1 MIDRLKQFDLRFV
14 FLIGL
19 LIFLP
24 SFEAL
29 KNLFSFLF
37 VVSWVVISWREGD
50 WSGKWRVIDTI
61 FLLWI
66 LADIIVSINAVITHQ
81 FPGENFRDIIRF
93 VLIAWVLSRTNFSK
107 NQMSKLALIA
117 VMSTV
122 VTIFYSYAT
131 LLGSRVELNSV
142 GHINH
147 TAIYLLLS
155 YTLSLTLLAFN
166 FNHLANW
173 ERLLLFFATIVLFV
187 ATIDTDSRATMGLVI
202 IVTLFNMF
210 YFVLHYRKIKFA
222 LAAILICT
230 LLATWLAYNPP
241 VALQRIQANKNIL
254 QDVTR
259 DKIRNF
265 SYYAFKS
272 SPVLGVGFGNFGRL
286 TMSDIKEA
294 IIEDNKD
301 PASGQ
306 FLPFNHAHNVY
317 YTYLVSGGLVSFSIF
332 IWFWFYV
339 IHVIIKLRAVAENK
353 WIVVSSASVVMI
365 TLGIGWFNTT
375 LHHEHAILSMLV
387 LGLLISRNRQISE
400 K

>member
-24 SFEAL
+24 SFEAP
-29 KNLFSFLF
+29 KNLFALLF
-37 VVSWVVISWREGD
+37 VVSWVVIAKRENNWG
-50 WSGKWRVIDTI
+50 GKWRVIDTI

-131 LLGSRVELNSV
+131 LLGSRIELNSV

-155 YTLSLTLLAFN
+155 YALSLTLLAFN

-317 YTYLVSGGLVSFSIF
+317 YTYLVSGGLVAFSIF

-353 WIVVSSASVVMI
+353 WIFVSSVSVVMI
-365 TLGIGWFNTT
+365 TLGVGWVNTT

>member
-24 SFEAL
+24 SFEAP
-29 KNLFSFLF
+29 KNLFALLF
-37 VVSWVVISWREGD
+37 VVSWVVIAKRENNWG
-50 WSGKWRVIDTI
+50 GKWRVIDTI

-155 YTLSLTLLAFN
+155 YALSLTLLAFN

-173 ERLLLFFATIVLFV
+173 ERLLLFFATIILFV

-317 YTYLVSGGLVSFSIF
+317 YTYLVSGGLVAFSIF

-365 TLGIGWFNTT
+365 TLGVGWFNTT

>member
-24 SFEAL
+24 SFEAP

-50 WSGKWRVIDTI
+50 WGGKWRVIDTI

-155 YTLSLTLLAFN
+155 YALSLTLLAFN

-173 ERLLLFFATIVLFV
+173 ERLLLFFATIILFV

-317 YTYLVSGGLVSFSIF
+317 YTYLVSGGLVVFSIF

-365 TLGIGWFNTT
+365 TLGIGWVNTT

>member
-24 SFEAL
+24 SFEAP
-29 KNLFSFLF
+29 KNLFALFF
-37 VVSWVVISWREGD
+37 VVSWVVIAKRENNWG
-50 WSGKWRVIDTI
+50 GKWRVIDTI

-66 LADIIVSINAVITHQ
+66 LADIAVSINAVITHQ
-81 FPGENFRDIIRF
+81 LPGENFRDIIRF

-122 VTIFYSYAT
+122 VTILYSYAT
-131 LLGSRVELNSV
+131 LLGGRVELNSV

-155 YTLSLTLLAFN
+155 YALSLTLLAFN

-173 ERLLLFFATIVLFV
+173 ERLLLFFATIILFV
-187 ATIDTDSRATMGLVI
+187 ATIDTDSRATMVLVI

-254 QDVTR
+254 QDVAR

-272 SPVLGVGFGNFGRL
+272 SPLLGVGFGNFGRL

-306 FLPFNHAHNVY
+306 FLPFSHAHNVY

-365 TLGIGWFNTT
+365 TLGVGWFNTT